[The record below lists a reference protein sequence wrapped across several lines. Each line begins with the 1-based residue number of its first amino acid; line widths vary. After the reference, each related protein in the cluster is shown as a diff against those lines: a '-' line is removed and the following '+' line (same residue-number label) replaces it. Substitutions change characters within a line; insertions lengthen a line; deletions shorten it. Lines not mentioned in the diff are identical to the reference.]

1 MWVLQG
7 NYQAERNFSFDDL
20 KAAAA
25 RLKNYK
31 NWVVLRYQMKAE
43 DDSGLI
49 ELKNRMMNHLTN
61 NLNSAG
67 ALAELDKAMNVLVPN
82 DEFVEFLDEIFG
94 LDFLKIQDIDDKTR
108 EKIAARNAAK
118 NNKNYD
124 VADKIRDELAKDG
137 IKLEDRADMILWQL
151 L

>member
-1 MWVLQG
+1 MKRYLLTIVIMVYYMTSG
-7 NYQAERNFSFDDL
+7 QAT
-20 KAAAA
+20 A

-31 NWVVLRYQMKAE
+31 NCVVLRYQMKAE